1 MKLSVTQF
9 DLSPKCL
16 NVRFFLQQTQTH
28 WHSVIL
34 KHVIS
39 FMSFWICMVGIIF
52 NENLWYKGQ
61 NLWWSILM
69 KVGNVSI
76 LTKKYYNWYNS
87 SIIKINKVF
96 NIFFQLNCFF
106 LNKYLYSYENILPNW
121 CYLYVFRKAGARLQ
135 MQDLSAV
142 FKTNWRHWAAL
153 GIWCCRLLD
162 TSPVSIFNSITC
174 IWYCVIHVF
183 EQQKKKH
190 LYKSYSYLNQLYI
203 QIIT

>member
-1 MKLSVTQF
+1 MCTRWLFIFQKVKTHQLSYQHANELIIWNWVWHN
-9 DLSPKCL
+9 LICHP
-16 NVRFFLQQTQTH
+16 NVWMYVFFLQQTQTH

-76 LTKKYYNWYNS
+76 LTEKYYNWYNS

-121 CYLYVFRKAGARLQ
+121 CYLYVFRKSWSPPTNAGF
-135 MQDLSAV
+135 V
-142 FKTNWRHWAAL
+142 
-153 GIWCCRLLD
+153 CCLFRPIGDIRLLWAF
-162 TSPVSIFNSITC
+162 SVVVSLIHHPFPFSILLLAYD
-174 IWYCVIHVF
+174 IV
-183 EQQKKKH
+183 
-190 LYKSYSYLNQLYI
+190 
-203 QIIT
+203 